1 MNEMSLWRKAHFAA
15 NCACIGPQR
24 DSRILIDGMFVIS
37 ERAHET
43 ANLLAYSAMIAM
55 RLAVSEPP
63 STAAAAMIT
72 GTTIASEF

>member
-1 MNEMSLWRKAHFAA
+1 
-15 NCACIGPQR
+15 
-24 DSRILIDGMFVIS
+24 
-37 ERAHET
+37 
-43 ANLLAYSAMIAM
+43 MIAM

>member
-37 ERAHET
+37 DRAHET
-43 ANLLAYSAMIAM
+43 ANRLAY
-55 RLAVSEPP
+55 
-63 STAAAAMIT
+63 AAMIT